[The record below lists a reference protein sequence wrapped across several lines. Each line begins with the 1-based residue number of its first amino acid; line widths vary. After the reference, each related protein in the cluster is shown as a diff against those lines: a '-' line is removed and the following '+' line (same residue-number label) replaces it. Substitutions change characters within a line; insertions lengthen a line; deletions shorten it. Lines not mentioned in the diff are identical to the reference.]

1 MPNRALS
8 FQVFALSSL
17 HCNSA
22 LMRQFYQKLHLVSGS
37 IYKLIVTVFLFLV
50 SYTSTAQC
58 PPNIDFEQ
66 GNFTGWQC
74 WIGTHYIIGG
84 GKDTIDLGLTPVAPV
99 PGRHTMLAAV
109 PGNGLDMYGQ
119 FPKNCPNG
127 SGYSIQVGDQT
138 VGTPKAQGVSYTFTI
153 PPGLNKFNLTYF
165 YAVVLHLPPH
175 PNEQKPKL
183 VITAE
188 NLTDGTSLPC
198 PLDPFIPGS
207 GIPGFFDSPINSEVK
222 CKNWAAAS
230 INLDGYAGKTIRISF
245 KTANCTPNGHFGYAY
260 IDVASQCSSA
270 FTGATFCPDD
280 TLVNVTAPVGYQA
293 YKWFNNNFT
302 QVLGTNQVLTLN
314 PPPLAGDSVF
324 VELTP
329 YNGYGCLDT
338 LTAKL
343 WDTLTVQSNAGVD
356 RETCDNNPVQLGAP
370 PVPGRVYK
378 WSPATGLSNP
388 DIANPIATPSV
399 STLYTLSVT
408 NAGGGCKTTDDVTVN
423 VDILSD
429 SIEQIGPSS
438 YCTSSGQSVSL
449 KVLPHDIIQW
459 YRNSLAIPGANAT
472 QYNVTQT
479 GAYYAVVTSSAGCSR
494 TTAVK
499 QIDIWESPV
508 AGFTTNNTT
517 QCSST
522 NQFVFTNASTLTTG
536 VLQYSWDLGD
546 GNTSSARDVTY
557 SYAKEGNYTVKL
569 LVTAPGGCVDS
580 SSFNIV
586 VNPSP
591 VSAFAVDVAEQCFKN
606 NWFVFNTK
614 STVPS
619 GILTYTWDFGDGTF
633 DYSNDIAHKY
643 LLAGTYLVKLTAKET
658 NGGCTDD
665 SSYTVIVHQSP
676 ITGFAINNNTQC
688 FPGHQFVLTN
698 GTTILSDT
706 LLYTWNMG
714 DGVVNTAKDINYSY
728 AKDGNY
734 TIKLVATT
742 LFGCQDSIVRNVTV
756 HPTPKADFTI
766 RPVCENLQVPIINRT
781 FNNTQSTINYLWNFD
796 NGHMDNVKSPVY
808 SYPVAG
814 TYAVK
819 LIVSTVQCPVS
830 FDTATHIITVDAAAK
845 GIVYADKD
853 AAFNFPEPLQARQ
866 IGTGVIWT
874 PATNLNDR
882 FSFTPVFNGL
892 TPQLYT
898 IQIKTAT
905 GCLTVD
911 TQLVKTHKKIE
922 IYVPTGFTP
931 GGDGINERLRP
942 VLIGFSKVNYF
953 RIYNRWGKLLFS
965 MNSDQPG
972 WDGKVGGQPAEMQ
985 TVVWMIEAVDVDGK
999 VHNRQG
1005 TTVII
1010 R

>member
-1 MPNRALS
+1 MSELYPYNLLKHLK
-8 FQVFALSSL
+8 FKLTFALIGVL
-17 HCNSA
+17 I
-22 LMRQFYQKLHLVSGS
+22 S
-37 IYKLIVTVFLFLV
+37 ISVF
-50 SYTSTAQC
+50 SQC
-58 PPNIDFEQ
+58 PPNIDFEE
-66 GNFTGWQC
+66 GSFNGWQC
-74 WIGTHYIIGG
+74 LTGTFNAG
-84 GKDTIDLGLTPVAPV
+84 TITVNPTAPI
-99 PGRHTMLAAV
+99 PGRHDIISAFTTPA
-109 PGNGLDMYGQ
+109 LDQYGG
-119 FPKNCPNG
+119 FPKLCPNG
-127 SGYSIQVGDQT
+127 SDYSIRIGLQT
-138 VGTPKAQGVSYTFTI
+138 TGTNADGVSYTFTI
-153 PPGLNKFNLTYF
+153 PAGQNKFNLIYN
-165 YAVVLHLPPH
+165 YAIVINNTGGH
-175 PNEQKPKL
+175 PEIDQPRLK
-183 VITAE
+183 VSVR
-188 NLTDGTSLPC
+188 NLTDNTTDNCSSFDIAYSNTN
-198 PLDPFIPGS
+198 PL
-207 GIPGFFDSPINSEVK
+207 PGFQPPGNANFKWKD
-222 CKNWAAAS
+222 WAANS
-230 INLDGYAGKTIRISF
+230 INLDGNAGKTIQITF
-245 KTANCTPNGHFGYAY
+245 IATGCGLPNGSHFGYAY
-260 IDVASQCSSA
+260 IDLNASCSSA

-280 TLVNVTAPVGYQA
+280 TSVNVTAPAGYQD

-343 WDTLTVQSNAGVD
+343 WDTLTVQANAGVD
-356 RETCDNNPVQLGAP
+356 RETCDNNPVQLGTTA
-370 PVPGRVYK
+370 VPGRVYK

-408 NAGGGCKTTDDVTVN
+408 NGGGGCMTTDDVTVN
-423 VDILSD
+423 VDMLSD

-449 KVLPHDIIQW
+449 KVLPHDNIQW
-459 YRNSLAIPGANAT
+459 YRNSTAIPGANAT
-472 QYNVTQT
+472 QYNVIQT

-508 AGFTTNNTT
+508 ADFSTNIAT
-517 QCSST
+517 QCSSG

-536 VLQYSWDLGD
+536 VLQYSWNLGD
-546 GNTSSARDVTY
+546 GNISTARDVTY

-580 SSFNIV
+580 TSIDVV

-591 VSAFAVDVAEQCFKN
+591 VSAFAVDAPEQCFKN
-606 NWFVFNTK
+606 NLFVFNTT
-614 STVPS
+614 STVAS
-619 GILTYTWDFGDGTF
+619 GVLTYTWDFGDGTF
-633 DYSNDIAHKY
+633 DNSSDITHKY
-643 LLAGTYLVKLTAKET
+643 LLPGTYVVRLTARET

-665 SSYTVIVHQSP
+665 SSYTVIVNQSP
-676 ITGFAINNNTQC
+676 VTGFAINNNTQC

-781 FNNTQSTINYLWNFD
+781 FNNTQSTINYLWDFD
-796 NGHMDNVKSPVY
+796 NGHLDNVKSPVY
-808 SYPVAG
+808 SYPLAG
-814 TYAVK
+814 TYDVR

-830 FDTATHIITVDAAAK
+830 FDTVTHTVTIDAAAN

-853 AAFNFPEPLQARQ
+853 AAFNFPEPLQARA
-866 IGTGVIWT
+866 IGTSVIWT
-874 PATNLNDR
+874 PATNLDNR
-882 FSFTPVFNGL
+882 FSFTPVFSGI

-953 RIYNRWGKLLFS
+953 RIYNRWGKMLFS
-965 MNSDQPG
+965 MNSDKPG
-972 WDGKVGGQPAEMQ
+972 WDGKVAGQPAEMQ
-985 TVVWMIEAVDVDGK
+985 TVVWMIEAVDIDGK

>member
-1 MPNRALS
+1 
-8 FQVFALSSL
+8 
-17 HCNSA
+17 
-22 LMRQFYQKLHLVSGS
+22 MRQFYQKSHLVSNP

-58 PPNIDFEQ
+58 PPNIDFEM
-66 GNFTGWQC
+66 GDFTGWQC
-74 WIGTHYIIGG
+74 WVGSHYLVGA
-84 GKDTIDLGLTPVAPV
+84 KDTINFGATPVAPT
-99 PGRHTMLAAV
+99 PGRHTMLAAN
-109 PGNGLDMYGQ
+109 PGNGLDPFGL
-119 FPKNCPNG
+119 FPQNCPNG
-127 SGYSIQVGDQT
+127 SGNSILLGNT
-138 VGTPKAQGVSYTFTI
+138 TGGHEAEGVSYVFTI
-153 PPGLNKFNLTYF
+153 PTGQNKFNITYN
-165 YAVVLHLPPH
+165 YAVVFQG
-175 PNEQKPKL
+175 PNHVAAEQPRL
-183 VITAE
+183 VIE
-188 NLTDGTSLPC
+188 VMNLTDNIKLSC
-198 PLDPFIPGS
+198 SSFDFYYDVNNPL
-207 GIPGFFDSPINSEVK
+207 PGFRPATVNNTGTAVWVKEWASNSVD
-222 CKNWAAAS
+222 
-230 INLDGYAGKTIRISF
+230 LDGLDGKTIQVFF
-245 KTANCTPNGHFGYAY
+245 KTADCIYTAHFGYAY
-260 IDVASQCSSA
+260 VDVSTQCGSA

-280 TLVNVTAPVGYQA
+280 TAVTVVAPYGYDT
-293 YKWFNNNFT
+293 YNWWNGIHTT
-302 QVLGTNQVLTLN
+302 QLGTGQSITLN
-314 PPPLAGDSVF
+314 PPPLAGDSLLIEV
-324 VELTP
+324 TP
-329 YNGYGCLDT
+329 FSGYGCPATFKAYLFDT
-338 LTAKL
+338 LTITA
-343 WDTLTVQSNAGVD
+343 NAGVD
-356 RETCDNNPVQLGAP
+356 RETCDNNPVQLGSA

-399 STLYTLSVT
+399 TTPYTLTVT
-408 NAGGGCKTTDDVTVN
+408 NGGGGCLTIDNVTVN

-449 KVLPHDIIQW
+449 RVLPHDNIQW
-459 YRNSLAIPGANAT
+459 YRNSVAIPGANAT
-472 QYNVTQT
+472 LYNVTQT
-479 GAYYAVVTSSAGCSR
+479 GAYYAVVTSSAGCNR

-508 AGFTTNNTT
+508 AGFTSNTVT
-517 QCSST
+517 QCSNG
-522 NQFVFTNASTLTTG
+522 NQFIFTNASTLTTG
-536 VLQYSWDLGD
+536 VLQYSWNFGD
-546 GNTSSARDVTY
+546 GNISTARDVNY

-580 SSFNIV
+580 TSIDVV

-633 DYSNDIAHKY
+633 DNSNDIAHRY
-643 LLAGTYLVKLTAKET
+643 LLPGTYVVKLTAMET

-665 SSYTVIVHQSP
+665 SSYTVIVNQSP
-676 ITGFAINNNTQC
+676 IADFTINNNTQC
-688 FPGHQFVLTN
+688 FPGHQFLLTN

-706 LLYTWNMG
+706 LLYTWTMG
-714 DGVVNTAKDINYSY
+714 DGVINTAKDINYSY
-728 AKDGNY
+728 VKDGSY
-734 TIKLVATT
+734 TIKLVAAT

-756 HPTPKADFTI
+756 HPTPRADFTI

-781 FNNTQSTINYLWNFD
+781 FNNTQSTINYLWDFG
-796 NGHMDNVKSPVY
+796 NGHLDNVKSPVY
-808 SYPVAG
+808 SYAVAG

-830 FDTATHIITVDAAAK
+830 FDTATHTVTIDAAAN

-853 AAFNFPEPLQARQ
+853 AAFNFPEPLQARA
-866 IGTGVIWT
+866 IGTSVIWT
-874 PATNLNDR
+874 PATNLDNR
-882 FSFTPVFNGL
+882 FSFTPVFNGI

-905 GCLTVD
+905 GCLTTD

-953 RIYNRWGKLLFS
+953 RIYNRWGKMLFS

-985 TVVWMIEAVDVDGK
+985 TVVWMIEAVDIDGK